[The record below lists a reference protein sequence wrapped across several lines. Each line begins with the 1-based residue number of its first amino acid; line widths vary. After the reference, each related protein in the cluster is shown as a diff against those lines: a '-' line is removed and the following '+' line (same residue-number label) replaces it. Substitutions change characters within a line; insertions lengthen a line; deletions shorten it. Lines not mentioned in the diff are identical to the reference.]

1 MARFSTHVP
10 LRQRLLV
17 PLALLTVVAFTV
29 LPILPASAVGNAVDL
44 GVNVTQAG
52 PGAQPVAGSTWTYTI
67 HVTSSGPQASTGY
80 MVRLTIPASTTVGAH
95 DGRCA
100 VTTTVDCT
108 STGLASPGSE
118 TFAVTVNIPSNYAN
132 NTHLVT
138 AATITDWN
146 GDIDANPTN
155 DGPAGADAV
164 VITQADLSIQKT
176 GSATPVVPGGSS
188 FTYSLKVTNNGPSD
202 SVGGIVVSDT
212 LPADVTFVSPG
223 VGSSTDA
230 ACSASGQNVT
240 CSDGATITAG
250 GTNFRTFVVEV
261 TVDPSHGHGFN
272 DVLLNTASVAPAGG
286 GTTDPNS
293 SNNTSNQDSTN
304 THPEADL
311 GFTSVSTSPLGS
323 TGDPAVAGQTIT
335 YSATVENFGPSDA
348 AAYTLTVATNAGTT
362 FNSGSAGCS
371 ASAQVVCN
379 SAGALAL
386 NATETFTVTLNV
398 SPSFADGGTFA
409 NAVTIVPTTYEGPSP
424 SHANAATPTI
434 NVVRKADLGV
444 AASANPDGSPG
455 NRVIAGTNETWT
467 VTVHN
472 YGPSDNSGYTL
483 TLPVPAGTTFVSRT
497 PAAGSSC
504 SPGPGTVTCTHGLA
518 FGVGDDVYTITV
530 FIPSNFANNVP
541 GTQPLSFHTA
551 ISGLNPADQNGN
563 ANVDFA
569 DANLTVVARADLA
582 SSAQTATV
590 DAVNPVT
597 GFAAPFPSGNR
608 NTITYTMTVTN
619 GGPSDARD
627 VTVTDTLPAQLD
639 GSTATICV
647 TTGSS
652 CTPTTPYTSGTPV
665 SLITGASPQFLANGA
680 SVTVVVRAQVDGSL
694 RGGPFTTGN
703 NTVTFASPTLRTPN
717 GPANSVSTT
726 KTVSFPTVAAA
737 PVLLSVDPGNGQIA
751 VDWKAGPND
760 GGSSVTG
767 YDIIVKP
774 LPSGTTRFFFFS
786 GNVPT
791 SGTQFTMIVPAST
804 PFLTNGTNYQVTV
817 EARNGA
823 GSSDPSNS
831 INASPCLTC
840 IIKQVSATQVQTLN
854 TGSQTAT
861 TCPQKGIGATGT
873 DTYVSCF
880 QFPSNSAKA
889 GLPLALNEGPFQP
902 GACGTDPSCI
912 GNQVVNVNP
921 AGQGTGVVITQYI
934 WVDRTVSTNVFGNPC
949 VKRPCTGGN
958 GTYEYEVFVNGTL
971 VGTSVQ
977 KGQPNGSLPWC
988 TTLPSTAT
996 ACVKSLTAMSSN
1008 QAPNGNNGAKDLQ
1021 IILLLRGDPRI
1032 GVSG

>member
-1 MARFSTHVP
+1 MGRFSRHVP
-10 LRQRLLV
+10 LKQRLLV
-17 PLALLTVVAFTV
+17 PLAILTVVAFTV
-29 LPILPASAVGNAVDL
+29 LPILPASALGNAVDL
-44 GVNVTQAG
+44 GVNITQAG
-52 PGAQPVAGSTWTYTI
+52 PGAQPVAGGTWTYTI
-67 HVTSSGPQASTGY
+67 HVASSGVDPSTGY
-80 MVRLTIPASTTVGAH
+80 TVTLNIPANTAVGAH

-118 TFAVTVNIPSNYAN
+118 TFDVTVNIASNYGN

-138 AATITDWN
+138 QATITDWN
-146 GDIDANPTN
+146 GDVDTNPTN
-155 DGPAGADAV
+155 DSANADAV

-188 FTYSLKVTNNGPSD
+188 FTYSVKVTNNGPSD
-202 SVGGIVVSDT
+202 SVGGTVVTDT

-230 ACSASGQNVT
+230 GCSTGNPGVQDVKCTDS
-240 CSDGATITAG
+240 ATITAG

-293 SNNTSNQDSTN
+293 ANNASNQDSTV
-304 THPEADL
+304 THPKADL
-311 GFTSVSTSPLGS
+311 GFTSVSTSPLG
-323 TGDPAVAGQTIT
+323 TLGDPAVAGQTIT
-335 YSATVENFGPSDA
+335 YTATVKNFGPSDA
-348 AAYTLTVATNAGTT
+348 AAYTLSVDTNAGTS
-362 FNSGSAGCS
+362 FHSGSGCI
-371 ASAQVVCN
+371 ANVGQIVCN
-379 SAGALAL
+379 SSGGLAL
-386 NATETFTVTLNV
+386 NATETFTVTLDV
-398 SPSFADGGTFA
+398 SPSFTDGGTFT
-409 NAVTIVPTTYEGPSP
+409 NAVAISPTTDEGTNSNPDS
-424 SHANAATPTI
+424 ATPTI
-434 NVVRKADLGV
+434 NVIRKADLGV
-444 AASANPDGSPG
+444 TASATPDGTPTH
-455 NRVIAGTNETWT
+455 RVIAGTNETWT

-472 YGPSDNSGYTL
+472 YGPSDNSSYTL
-483 TLPVPAGTTFVSRT
+483 ALPVPAGTTFVSRT
-497 PAAGSSC
+497 GPSC
-504 SPGPGTVTCTHGLA
+504 VGTGPFTCTHSLA
-518 FGVGDDVYTITV
+518 FGASDVYTIEV
-530 FIPSNFANNVP
+530 SIPSNFANNVP

-551 ISGLNPADQNGN
+551 ISGLNPANQNGN
-563 ANVDFA
+563 ANDDFA
-569 DANLTVVARADLA
+569 DANLTVVARADL
-582 SSAQTATV
+582 SSSVQTATV
-590 DAVNPVT
+590 DAVT
-597 GFAAPFPSGNR
+597 SFISPFPSGNR
-608 NTITYTMTVTN
+608 NTITYTITVTN
-619 GGPSDARD
+619 GGPSYARD
-627 VTVTDTLPAQLD
+627 VTVTDTLPAELD
-639 GSTATICV
+639 GSTAKICV

-652 CTPTTPYTSGTPV
+652 CTPTTAYTSGTPV
-665 SLITGASPQFLANGA
+665 SLITGGSPQFLPNGA
-680 SVTVVVRAQVDGSL
+680 SRTVVVRAQVVGSL
-694 RGGPFTTGN
+694 RGGSLTTGN

-717 GPANSVSTT
+717 GPANSVVTT
-726 KTVSFPTVAAA
+726 KTVSFPTVADA
-737 PVLLSVDPGNGQIA
+737 PVLISADPGNGQIA
-751 VDWKAGPND
+751 VDWKAGSSD

-767 YDIIVKP
+767 YDIIVQP
-774 LPSGTTRFFFFS
+774 LPSGTPRFFSFS

-831 INASPCLTC
+831 ISASPCTTC
-840 IIKQVSATQVQTLN
+840 IIKQVSPTNTVTLN

-861 TCPQKGIGATGT
+861 TCPQNGVGATGT

-889 GLPLALNEGPFQP
+889 GLPLALNEGPFQA
-902 GACGTDPSCI
+902 GACGPDPGCI

-921 AGQGTGVVITQYI
+921 AGQGAGVVITQYI
-934 WVDRTVSTNVFGNPC
+934 FVDRSVSTDVFGNPC

-958 GTYEYEVFVNGTL
+958 GTYEYEVYVNGTL

-977 KGQPNGSLPWC
+977 KGGGPNNVAPWC
-988 TTLPSTAT
+988 TTLPPSAT
-996 ACVKSLTAMSSN
+996 ACVKSLIAMSSS